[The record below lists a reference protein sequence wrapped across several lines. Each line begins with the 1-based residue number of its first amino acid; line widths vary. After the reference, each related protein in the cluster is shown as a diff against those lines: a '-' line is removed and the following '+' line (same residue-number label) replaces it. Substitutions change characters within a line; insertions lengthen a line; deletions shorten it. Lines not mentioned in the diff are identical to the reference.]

1 MPKTGIHLITPMAN
15 YTAVNQ
21 QSISQVA
28 AQLGDPREV
37 QWKWSVHTMA
47 RFDNPY
53 DMLTGGFNGARPIK
67 QILSTHSMHGTRTVF
82 TRPARLGGRGV
93 SGTGTYVGTEEKRVF
108 GQYELN
114 FGHHF
119 FGVAEEDLAGDQTVI
134 GLGGKFDQAV
144 MPLLA
149 DRLRMHDRDTL
160 EATALAGAHM
170 LNTVYPNFKTSI
182 NSLGTADYISHT
194 SITQFKNQAPAA
206 NVRAINVSKY
216 QHQVVSKHFLCG
228 SQYALGQLM
237 QSSSLQ
243 ALIAQASPRGA
254 QNELFGGHLPE
265 WDGCRLHKFEVE
277 DDDSDGPKG
286 SFFAPRAYLGVAI
299 AANNTAPTIKGGGVM
314 NNSTRSASAAA
325 KTDVGYFQAFPG
337 APYAANGRTIIAQ
350 ETSDNKWVMIQN
362 MSGSDLGKFGF
373 YTYTTTDGNTIT
385 TTERLRASAS
395 GDAVTTLTGSTISW
409 NTAPWTATGSGS
421 YQGLTDAHPIG
432 SLIVPVNSKGVY
444 FVRSL
449 IIGNDFMM
457 TGFGTLDGTPSTA
470 MGKRVTEDQNYGAF
484 AGIGLRRVF
493 GMDVIKNSYGLAN
506 GYMLVVSACKLPGMP
521 DII

>member
-1 MPKTGIHLITPMAN
+1 MAN
-15 YTAVNQ
+15 YTAVNH
-21 QSISQVA
+21 QSVA
-28 AQLGDPREV
+28 AVAGQMADPREI
-37 QWKWSVHTMA
+37 QWKWSVHTLA
-47 RFDNPY
+47 RFSNPY
-53 DMLTGGFNGARPIK
+53 DMLTGGFHGARPIK
-67 QILSTHSMHGTRTVF
+67 QILSTTQMHGTRVVF
-82 TRPARLGGRGV
+82 TRPARLGARGY

-119 FGVAEEDLAGDQTVI
+119 FGVSEEDMASDQTVV

-160 EATALAGAHM
+160 EATALAGAHA
-170 LNTVYPNFKTSI
+170 LNTVYPNSKSGV
-182 NSLGTADYISHT
+182 NALGTADYISHT

-206 NVRAINVSKY
+206 NVRAINVAR
-216 QHQVVSKHFLCG
+216 HQEQVISKHFVCG
-228 SQYALGQLM
+228 SQYALGNLM
-237 QSSSLQ
+237 QS
-243 ALIAQASPRGA
+243 ASFQGIISNAGVRGGD
-254 QNELFGGHLPE
+254 NELFGGHLPE

-277 DDDSDGPKG
+277 DDDADGPKG

-299 AANNTAPTIKGGGVM
+299 AANNTAPVIYGGGITG
-314 NNSTRSASAAA
+314 NSARSASAAA

-337 APYAANGRTIIAQ
+337 APYAANGRTIIPQ
-350 ETSDNKWVMIQN
+350 ETSANKHVMIQN
-362 MSGSDLGKFGF
+362 MSGADVMKFGF

-395 GDAVTTLTGSTISW
+395 GDAVTTLTGSTITW
-409 NTAPWTATGSGS
+409 NTAPWLAAASGS
-421 YQGLTDAHPIG
+421 YTGLTDAHPVG
-432 SLIVPVNSKGVY
+432 SLIVPVNTKGVY
-444 FVRSL
+444 YVRSL
-449 IIGNDFMM
+449 VIGEDFLM
-457 TGFGTLDGTPSTA
+457 TGFGTIDGTASTA
-470 MGKRVTEDQNYGAF
+470 LGKRVTESQNYGAF

-506 GYMLVVSACKLPGMP
+506 GYMLVTSAFKLPGMP

>member
-1 MPKTGIHLITPMAN
+1 MAN

-21 QSISQVA
+21 QSITQVA
-28 AQLGDPREV
+28 AQMADPREI

-47 RFDNPY
+47 RFENPY

-67 QILSTHSMHGTRTVF
+67 QIMSTTQMHGTRVVF
-82 TRPARLGGRGV
+82 TRPAKLGSRGY
-93 SGTGTYVGTEEKRVF
+93 SGTGTYVGTEEKRIF

-160 EATALAGAHM
+160 EATALAGAHV
-170 LNTVYPNFKTSI
+170 LNTVYPNQKSSI
-182 NSLGTADYISHT
+182 NALGTADYISHT
-194 SITQFKNQAPAA
+194 SVSQFKNQAPSA
-206 NVRAINVSKY
+206 NVRALNVSR
-216 QHQVVSKHFLCG
+216 HQEQVISKHFLAG
-228 SQYALGQLM
+228 SQYALGNMM
-237 QSSSLQ
+237 QSASFQ
-243 ALIAQASPRGA
+243 GLISQASPRGS
-254 QNELFGGHLPE
+254 QNELYGGHLPE
-265 WDGCRLHKFEVE
+265 WDGTRLHKFEIE
-277 DDDSDGPKG
+277 DDDADGPKG

-299 AANNTAPTIKGGGVM
+299 TASNTAPTISGGGA
-314 NNSTRSASAAA
+314 TGAAARSAAAAA

-337 APYAANGRTIIAQ
+337 APYAANGRTIVAQ
-350 ETSDNKWVMIQN
+350 ETSVNKWVMIQN
-362 MSGSDLGKFGF
+362 TSGADTGKFGF

-385 TTERLRASAS
+385 ATERLRASAS
-395 GDAVTTLTGSTISW
+395 GGAVATLTDSTISW
-409 NTAPWTATGSGS
+409 DVAPWTAAGSGA
-421 YQGLTDAHPIG
+421 YMGLTDAHPVG

-449 IIGNDFMM
+449 VIGQDFMM
-457 TGFGTLDGTPSTA
+457 TGFGTIDGTASTA
-470 MGKRVTEDQNYGAF
+470 LGKRVTESQNYGSF

-493 GMDVIKNSYGLAN
+493 GMDVIKNSYGLSN
-506 GYMLVVSACKLPGMP
+506 GYLLVVSAYKLPGQP